1 MFIKPLDVQALPAA
15 HPFQDRAGNA
25 HFALQSKLPRNPMQS
40 LFSGFTAFSLA
51 VSAPS
56 PADAAFRR
64 SLLEYDHRIILRCP
78 SRKLDYVV
86 AVDESFEKI
95 HADWNWVEENLFLKL
110 AELEASKS
118 KLTPD
123 QIDNL
128 LIKQFD
134 ELTEEAVDPRA
145 AEVQAKLQQ
154 VLQELVPTFPALAGE
169 VLLNFYACTY
179 WITDQ
184 ISARGQLCITRNY
197 VCFTGAR
204 PPGVVDP
211 SIPEKIRTLVAF
223 KDVMSIDLV
232 DANRV
237 LLPDSIQIKAKQQNH
252 TFSLYFHRKEVYRV
266 LCVLANSA
274 MNRLIKGAENSMSA
288 LADMFGKGNVSG
300 DLSANVGSRGGGI
313 LTMGRS
319 RDEFT
324 FFSGRSASVMSDALD
339 ETDFTEQRFDKAME
353 ASTPMAADEDNAV
366 GSAKAEEVDSAAE
379 NENSAQGRG
388 AHALVRYAS
397 IPAATVK
404 TIAELDVQIRNL
416 ELRQLFRLPFA
427 ETVVLEEA
435 PVYYYHKA
443 AAASFTGRLFLS
455 PNFFNFIGLGPAG
468 GPGGASGPAAA
479 ALAATA
485 ALSLSMLFDAP
496 TDPSLVMVLP
506 YPHIVSV
513 KKQPPTAL
521 PAAGKLSAFSLSG
534 YLVLSTKNKQESWLS
549 FANVKSRDRV
559 ADMLLQRMK
568 QVDFQFDDDIIIGGG
583 GSVAGA
589 ARSSVAGAGAASPA
603 AGTPNTPAASS
614 PMYRS
619 TSFMNSTG
627 SLDEYTRPQDRDGPL
642 SASVDGGGGQLSS
655 TQQILQVP
663 LKHLFDNTGEKEASF
678 PNTLRFRPTSGDLDD
693 DLLKRAVA
701 SAALATPSM
710 DRKKQA
716 DNVALD
722 AWNAYFD
729 ANGRDVGMVRDL
741 RPLRELVLR
750 TDGIPSAF
758 RGDVWMICAG
768 ARYSRPNG
776 SYYATLVADH
786 LNETSAFAE
795 EIEKD
800 VRRSLPEH
808 PAYQTPM
815 GIDALRRV
823 LTAYSWRNPAIG
835 YAQALNILSAVLLLH
850 LKEEDAFWMLCII
863 VERILPDHYSKTLV
877 GSVVDQSVFSR
888 LVELHLPLLWAHLTK
903 LYMDLSTISV
913 PWFMCLFLNTVPL
926 RLGVKFLDAFFI
938 DGPKFLFWVALA
950 ILKINE
956 QQLVTRGRDD
966 DIFMQIMKNFFQ
978 RLGAAGDGEV
988 APIED
993 DDGDGDGGAGGEGSV
1008 DAVMLARGSQDNLV
1022 RRFGATAAAEP
1033 AVDASTLTGRALY
1046 NHLMQVAYA
1055 VYSPIVTSETI
1066 DALRAR
1072 YRLTVVHQMEDT
1084 SRKSQIRTLCE
1095 QVSLTFD
1102 EVAIVYDEVRGLEF
1116 LREEEV
1122 EDPKGAAAALR
1133 KAQKR
1138 DEDAMRETLIGFGG
1152 WGMARRGGGGG
1163 RGAGVPGRK
1172 STRSN
1177 KRGAATQRQ
1186 QEVGQKTVC
1195 LCDFRKVFGVV
1206 SPWRSGP
1213 TTAGAGMSSA
1223 AAAPPAAPVRRPS
1236 MVNANT
1242 ATVAAAATSPP
1253 AYSDVHIGL
1262 TDRIYFYC
1270 SLHYN
1275 FLRTAKQRGGT
1286 DASSPLAPLAYQAA
1300 ETSNSAGGAGSGG
1313 PAAAAEKSTYIVDLA
1328 TMVHI
1333 LDIIMRQPLHSRLRF
1348 LFEIHDVDG
1357 DGFLDK
1363 DELKAVM
1370 DSLLEMFER
1379 ARRTGDASAPLG
1391 GAGSASVSSS
1401 ASPQQQQPSTPTPAA
1416 QREDE
1421 ELYLGAVSS
1430 FLNTALK
1437 LGSNKP
1443 ENPTP
1448 GAGSGGG
1455 VGGGAGGHA
1464 QLRRSGSSDFA
1475 GIVQQATAS
1484 QHHYPRPGLAHQ
1496 PHSTPQPRAGRP
1508 PTTKSGAAAAHH
1520 YAPKLDAALGEDLE
1534 GEDGELGSLS
1544 SSSLSLSS
1552 RSTTAA
1558 TRATTAATTHT
1569 RAPLRQHVRRTST
1582 GAAGIT
1588 LSSPSASSPNNN
1600 NSTPN
1605 SPRPHSASAIR
1616 DRQTSQALAAAAT
1629 AAPQPPITPPS
1640 LTPTAQ
1646 PAPPSSAADD
1656 HGGTAFRLSFNEFL
1670 LAVLSQS
1677 VFVQYFERV
1686 WTLAR
1691 VGVENVAAG
1700 ASGSGGGSGIEIR
1713 FVAKGG

>member
-1 MFIKPLDVQALPAA
+1 MFIKPLDVHALPVA

-25 HFALQSKLPRNPMQS
+25 HFALQSKLPRNPVQS
-40 LFSGFTAFSLA
+40 LFSGFAAFSLA
-51 VSAPS
+51 ASSAPSS

-64 SLLEYDHRIILRCP
+64 SLLDYDHRIVLRCP
-78 SRKLDYVV
+78 SRKLDYIV

-110 AELEASKS
+110 QELEASKS
-118 KLTPD
+118 KLTPE

-184 ISARGQLCITRNY
+184 VSARGQLCITRNY
-197 VCFTGAR
+197 VCFTGTR

-211 SIPEKIRTLVAF
+211 LISERIGILVAF

-237 LLPDSIQIKAKQQNH
+237 LLPDSIRISTKQQHH

-319 RDEFT
+319 RDEFS

-339 ETDFTEQRFDKAME
+339 ETDFTEQRFDKSTE
-353 ASTPMAADEDNAV
+353 ASTPVVEDADNAMDSTRAD
-366 GSAKAEEVDSAAE
+366 GVDSAAD

-388 AHALVRYAS
+388 AHSLVRYAAVS
-397 IPAATVK
+397 AATIK

-416 ELRQLFRLPFA
+416 EFRQLFRLPFA
-427 ETVVLEEA
+427 ENVVLEEA
-435 PVYYYHKA
+435 PVYYYHKV

-455 PNFFNFIGLGPAG
+455 PNFLNFIGLGPAG
-468 GPGGASGPAAA
+468 GPGGASGPAAV
-479 ALAATA
+479 ALATTA
-485 ALSLSMLFDAP
+485 AMSLSMLFDAP

-583 GSVAGA
+583 ARGAGA
-589 ARSSVAGAGAASPA
+589 AGSAGPAGAGAGPSTP
-603 AGTPNTPAASS
+603 GTPNTPPISS
-614 PMYRS
+614 PMYRPTHS
-619 TSFMNSTG
+619 VNSTG

-642 SASVDGGGGQLSS
+642 SASIDGGGGGQLPS

-663 LKHLFDNTGEKEASF
+663 LKHLFDDVADSEASL

-693 DLLKRAVA
+693 DLLKRAVI
-701 SAALATPSM
+701 SAASSGGASSQPE
-710 DRKKQA
+710 RKKLLDA
-716 DNVALD
+716 AALD
-722 AWNAYFD
+722 AWNTYFD
-729 ANGRDVGMVRDL
+729 ANGRDVCMVRDL
-741 RPLRELVLR
+741 RPLRDLVLR
-750 TDGIPSAF
+750 TDGIPTAF

-768 ARYSRPNG
+768 ARYSRPDG
-776 SYYATLVADH
+776 SYYSALVADH
-786 LNETSAFAE
+786 VNETSAFAE

-808 PAYQTPM
+808 PAYQTPL

-913 PWFMCLFLNTVPL
+913 PWFMCLFLNSVPL

-956 QQLVTRGRDD
+956 PQLVTRGRDD

-978 RLGAAGDGEV
+978 RLGAAGDGEG
-988 APIED
+988 APATVIED
-993 DDGDGDGGAGGEGSV
+993 GEDETSGA
-1008 DAVMLARGSQDNLV
+1008 DAIMLAGASARASQENLA
-1022 RRFGATAAAEP
+1022 RRFGAQASEP
-1033 AVDASTLTGRALY
+1033 VDPSTLTGRALY
-1046 NHLMQVAYA
+1046 NHLMAVAYTM
-1055 VYSPIVTSETI
+1055 YSPIVTSETI
-1066 DALRAR
+1066 DALRTR

-1116 LREEEV
+1116 LREEEE

-1133 KAQKR
+1133 KLQKR

-1152 WGMARRGGGGG
+1152 WGMARKGGSTA
-1163 RGAGVPGRK
+1163 AGVARPK
-1172 STRSN
+1172 STRIK

-1213 TTAGAGMSSA
+1213 TTAGGGLTVGGIPQQ
-1223 AAAPPAAPVRRPS
+1223 PPTASRRPS
-1236 MVNANT
+1236 MANAIAAT
-1242 ATVAAAATSPP
+1242 AAATAAAAAAAAPP

-1270 SLHYN
+1270 ALHYN

-1286 DASSPLAPLAYQAA
+1286 DASSPLAPLAYQGA
-1300 ETSNSAGGAGSGG
+1300 ESGSNASGGDSAGTG
-1313 PAAAAEKSTYIVDLA
+1313 PAAATTEKTTYIVDLA

-1379 ARRTGDASAPLG
+1379 ARRTGGGVTGGG
-1391 GAGSASVSSS
+1391 GAATGA
-1401 ASPQQQQPSTPTPAA
+1401 PPTTPTPTSAG

-1421 ELYLGAVSS
+1421 ELYLGAVSQ

-1443 ENPTP
+1443 DNPALVP
-1448 GAGSGGG
+1448 GS
-1455 VGGGAGGHA
+1455 VGGPGTGP

-1475 GIVQQATAS
+1475 SIVAHTTG
-1484 QHHYPRPGLAHQ
+1484 QHYSSSRPGLAHQ
-1496 PHSTPQPRAGRP
+1496 PHSSPQPR
-1508 PTTKSGAAAAHH
+1508 SGARNTLPVKGASHHH

-1534 GEDGELGSLS
+1534 GEGGELGA
-1544 SSSLSLSS
+1544 
-1552 RSTTAA
+1552 STTAA
-1558 TRATTAATTHT
+1558 QPIKQSQAQIHT
-1569 RAPLRQHVRRTST
+1569 RALRQHVRGAST
-1582 GAAGIT
+1582 GGILST
-1588 LSSPSASSPNNN
+1588 SPAPSSPASSSPNTTSSSSNALLHPAP
-1600 NSTPN
+1600 S
-1605 SPRPHSASAIR
+1605 SPRPRSASPAIGG
-1616 DRQTSQALAAAAT
+1616 TS
-1629 AAPQPPITPPS
+1629 TPP
-1640 LTPTAQ
+1640 LHLPL
-1646 PAPPSSAADD
+1646 PAADD
-1656 HGGTAFRLSFNEFL
+1656 SHHGGGTAFRLSFNEFL

-1691 VGVENVAAG
+1691 GANSAVEV
-1700 ASGSGGGSGIEIR
+1700 R
-1713 FVAKGG
+1713 FLSKGDPAK